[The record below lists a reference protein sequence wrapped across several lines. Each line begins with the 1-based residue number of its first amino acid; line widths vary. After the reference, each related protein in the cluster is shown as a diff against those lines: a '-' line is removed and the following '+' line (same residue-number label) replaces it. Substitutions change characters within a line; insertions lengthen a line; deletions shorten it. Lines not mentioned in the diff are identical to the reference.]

1 MCNED
6 YKKNYLFKCI
16 QTILNS
22 NTILKLKYIYKVKK
36 VD

>member
-1 MCNED
+1 M
-6 YKKNYLFKCI
+6 KIIKNYSFKFI

-22 NTILKLKYIYKVKK
+22 NTILKLKYIYKMKK